1 LIWIGYWLR
10 FNYSGASGVGGV
22 SGVSGRGNRNKVRVS
37 LEATGIYSLDLALA
51 LDAEADIE
59 VAVLH
64 PTDEDL
70 PVGTQVLNPKRQPL

>member
-1 LIWIGYWLR
+1 
-10 FNYSGASGVGGV
+10 
-22 SGVSGRGNRNKVRVS
+22 VRVS